1 MLDKWSR
8 KQNKLAKQYLRNK
21 EGLTINETREQL
33 QDTREIWLK
42 LYEILQTSGIDLS
55 EYSRINSVH
64 LQKEN
69 EQLYLVIQVFSH
81 RNIVIDMKNAKSLTE
96 QEVVSCFTNH
106 SLLNL
111 LGNRDFSF
119 EQITP
124 ESALAFLDT
133 YMTYQD
139 VYERGPC
146 LSYPIV
152 KGKYKSYLSMD
163 FATLQIG
170 LSFVDP
176 EEDRVN
182 YMFFQDDE
190 LYGMSGECDRRVAAL
205 IGEQIKT
212 ALIPNDIVQQYVSHK
227 EQYKLKYTNE

>member
-1 MLDKWSR
+1 M
-8 KQNKLAKQYLRNK
+8 
-21 EGLTINETREQL
+21 I
-33 QDTREIWLK
+33 
-42 LYEILQTSGIDLS
+42 
-55 EYSRINSVH
+55 
-64 LQKEN
+64 
-69 EQLYLVIQVFSH
+69 
-81 RNIVIDMKNAKSLTE
+81 
-96 QEVVSCFTNH
+96 
-106 SLLNL
+106 
-111 LGNRDFSF
+111 
-119 EQITP
+119 
-124 ESALAFLDT
+124 
-133 YMTYQD
+133 YQD

-212 ALIPNDIVQQYVSHK
+212 ALIPNDIVNQYVANK
-227 EQYKLKYTNE
+227 EQYKLKYTQE